1 MKAFILLLVLVISPC
16 VFLNGQNIR
25 WAEVINNAFTDNIF
39 DLQVDNDHNLVI
51 CGQFNGTV
59 DFDPGPAVNAH
70 TSAGGA
76 DIFLAKY
83 DSLGNYLWAHHFG
96 TGFLTDEGD
105 RLAIDSSGNIFL
117 TGMFG
122 STVDFDPSPGNS
134 ATISSSGSNRSRFLA
149 KYDVSGNFIAVKHV
163 GGAVGSLPSSQ
174 DGQAGLGC
182 DAAGNVYMCG
192 FYGTSLTLGPG
203 VTLPVAGLSDNYFAK
218 YDPQLNLLWGHR
230 LGSSGSEYSQ
240 GMYVHPSGKI
250 IVLGS
255 FSNMIDFDPDTS
267 VYTLTQ
273 VSSTADGYFAQYDS
287 SGKFV
292 RVAHLEPGNSATP
305 IVAFIDKNDNVIISG
320 SCTATMDADP
330 GPGTAIIGAGFND
343 QAFVARYDSSFNYNW
358 AFAFGDINTFNAIR
372 YMSLDTSG
380 NIYVAGPY
388 NPWVDIDPG
397 ADTAVFGNKYG
408 EFVASFDTAGGFRTG
423 FYMQDAKM
431 RVKEND
437 IYLAGN
443 FYGLTDVDP
452 GPQVYNLQSD
462 TLNTSW
468 YLLRMNLCENYA
480 ISPGTIQLPPFC
492 AGDTTIVSVNTVGPA
507 YEWTFTQG
515 LTPIGPATGNSVT
528 IAVSTSAMQETIT
541 VQNIYGCI
549 NSPLVYTN
557 LNINQHIIPVISQSN
572 DTLFSNISALSYQWL
587 NNGIMI
593 PGASDSIFVPDSSGV
608 YSVLITDL
616 NGCVSVS
623 DPVNVVITAM
633 HEIPGRQFYV
643 YPNPSSGTIHFS
655 SPLHSLQLRNV
666 FGQIVKSENT
676 STGVL
681 YIGDLSDG
689 VYYLHSHDLSLK
701 IILNKNSR

>member
-16 VFLNGQNIR
+16 VFLNAQNIR

-39 DLQVDNDHNLVI
+39 DLQVDNVHNLVI

-149 KYDVSGNFIAVKHV
+149 KYDASGNFIAVKHV

-174 DGQAGLGC
+174 DGQSGLGC

-330 GPGTAIIGAGFND
+330 GPGTAMIGAGFND
-343 QAFVARYDSSFNYNW
+343 QAFVARYDSSFNYKW
-358 AFAFGDINTFNAIR
+358 AFAFGDVNTFNAIR

-431 RVKEND
+431 RLHQND

-443 FYGLTDVDP
+443 FYGYMDADP
-452 GPQVYNLQSD
+452 GWQGVFLQSD
-462 TLNTSW
+462 TLNASW
-468 YLLRMNLCENYA
+468 YMLRMGVCDNYA
-480 ISPGTIQLPPFC
+480 ETPGTIHAYPIC
-492 AGDTTIVSVNTVGPA
+492 AGDTA
-507 YEWTFTQG
+507 
-515 LTPIGPATGNSVT
+515 
-528 IAVSTSAMQETIT
+528 TIT
-541 VQNIYGCI
+541 VTAGGPIYYYDLSPGLIALGGPPNSILAVIDPAATQETVAVQSIGTCI
-549 NSPLVYTN
+549 NSPFVYSV
-557 LNINQHIIPVISQSN
+557 LNINQPSVPVISQSN
-572 DTLFSNISALSYQWL
+572 DTLFSNVSALSYQWY
-587 NNGIMI
+587 NGGN
-593 PGASDSIFVPDSSGV
+593 PVSGATDSIYIADSSGT

-666 FGQIVKSENT
+666 FGQIVKSEKT

-701 IILNKNSR
+701 IILNKDSR